1 MKKIIRLTE
10 SELVSLVKKVIQEQD
25 LDFQKPV
32 SKSFRDQYKMEYGV
46 EAPQFSQGGLQEI
59 PQNKN
64 IGNAHIMK
72 TEGTI
77 KLVLPDLKKALSINI
92 NGGSSPD
99 RALSFPD
106 KDITEMPKFKW
117 FKGSIFRRGPLL
129 SVKVD
134 ELGNTFK
141 FNAMN

>member
-1 MKKIIRLTE
+1 MKKIVRLTE
-10 SELVSLVKKVIQEQD
+10 SELVHLVKKVIQEQD

-32 SKSFRDQYKMEYGV
+32 SKSFRDMFKREFGV

-64 IGNAHIMK
+64 IGNAYIMK
-72 TEGTI
+72 TEGTV
-77 KLVLPDLKKALSINI
+77 KLVLPDLKKGLDIRI

-99 RALSFPD
+99 RALSFPH

-129 SVKVD
+129 LFKVD
-134 ELGNTFK
+134 ELGSTFK